1 MGLRLYD
8 YWRSSAAY
16 RVRIALALK
25 GVAYDSVPVN
35 IFPGHDEQLLPEYLE
50 RNPQGRVPVL
60 ETDQGLLT
68 QSLAIIVW
76 IDDAYPGPALMPVDP
91 WLRAKA
97 RAFGLAIACDIHP
110 MNNLG
115 VQRQLKAQFGA
126 DAEAVAA
133 WGRHWIGG
141 GLDALE
147 ASLAKEPVHP
157 FAFGETPSVADICLV
172 PQLANARRAGLEVET
187 WPRLAAVDRVAR
199 AHPAFFAAAPENHP
213 HAPKD

>member
-1 MGLRLYD
+1 MRVADLRAESHRNDVIGIGETAPRLSWITAAD
-8 YWRSSAAY
+8 TPSWRSAGYEVEIDGSSTGQ
-16 RVRIALALK
+16 V
-25 GVAYDSVPVN
+25 DSDESVFVP
-35 IFPGHDEQLLPEYLE
+35 
-50 RNPQGRVPVL
+50 
-60 ETDQGLLT
+60 
-68 QSLAIIVW
+68 W
-76 IDDAYPGPALMPVDP
+76 PGPALMPVDP

-126 DAEAVAA
+126 DAEALAA
-133 WGRHWIGG
+133 WGKHWIGG
-141 GLDALE
+141 GLNALE